1 MQADKKM
8 TDQKTTNLETADLVM
23 QRNGRRVFLLM
34 LVFFVVPI
42 VVVIMMYKLN
52 WKPHGERVHK
62 KIQNCQSSA
71 AKYGGKN
78 RSLLGRYLACWQGT
92 GTSTRHN
99 GINLMFNQAIK
110 CGSRAGCKG
119 NADRCCQ

>member
-52 WKPHGERVHK
+52 WKPHGESPVSYTHLDVYKR
-62 KIQNCQSSA
+62 Q
-71 AKYGGKN
+71 
-78 RSLLGRYLACWQGT
+78 R
-92 GTSTRHN
+92 
-99 GINLMFNQAIK
+99 
-110 CGSRAGCKG
+110 
-119 NADRCCQ
+119 